1 MERLWAP
8 WRMEYV
14 SSAPDPDSTC
24 FICAAA
30 EADELQPGVL
40 TRDQHTVT
48 LLNRFPYSSGHLMVC
63 PRRHLPDITA
73 VDAVVGAALFAGLQR
88 AVAALQQ
95 ALNPHAFNLGIN
107 QGAAAGGSVEDHLH
121 IHVVPRWGGDTNFMP
136 VVGQT
141 KVLPEL
147 LTTTGDR
154 LREAFAAQKP

>member
-1 MERLWAP
+1 
-8 WRMEYV
+8 MEYV
-14 SSAPDPDSTC
+14 SSSGGEASGC

-30 EADELQPGVL
+30 QADRLEPGVL

-63 PRRHLPDITA
+63 PRRHLADISA
-73 VDAVVGAALFAGLQR
+73 VDSVEEAAALFSGLQR
-88 AVAALQQ
+88 AVAALKR
-95 ALNPHAFNLGIN
+95 ALNPDAFNLGVN
-107 QGAAAGGSVEDHLH
+107 QGAAAGGSVESHLH

-147 LTTTGDR
+147 LTTTTDR
-154 LREAFAAQKP
+154 LREAFAAPEP

>member
-14 SSAPDPDSTC
+14 SSGADQSGGC

-30 EADELQPGVL
+30 ESAELLAGSVDRDE
-40 TRDQHTVT
+40 HTVT

-63 PRRHLPDITA
+63 PRRHVPDITA
-73 VDAVVGAALFAGLQR
+73 VSAVEGAALFAGLQR
-88 AVAALQQ
+88 ALAALNQ
-95 ALNPHAFNLGIN
+95 ALHPHAFNLGIN
-107 QGAAAGGSVEDHLH
+107 QGPAAGGSVEDHLH

-147 LTTTGDR
+147 LSSTAER
-154 LREAFAAQKP
+154 LREAYAQRKP